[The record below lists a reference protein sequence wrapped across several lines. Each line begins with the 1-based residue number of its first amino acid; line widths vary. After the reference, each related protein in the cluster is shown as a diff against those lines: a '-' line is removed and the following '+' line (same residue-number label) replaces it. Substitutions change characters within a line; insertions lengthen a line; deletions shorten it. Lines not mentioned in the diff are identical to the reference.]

1 VAGSFA
7 RPPQALAVDAPLL
20 LNAENHADLTTRLS
34 LDTSSTDPVALSVS
48 AVTDGLWVMST
59 NGAAV
64 RGHGK
69 GLEPGI
75 KGISSGGGAGLVGQS
90 YSGAQGIV
98 WTPGNT
104 GVFGISTQD
113 ANSVGVGGASMDG
126 TGVHGQSATG
136 LGVHGVSSE
145 FVAIKGESTGF
156 AGVWG
161 RSVNGP
167 GVDGGS
173 DTGHGVSGL
182 THAAGKAGVYGFSD
196 AGRGV
201 IGESLNSIGVFA
213 KSTNNVALRV
223 EGRLSL
229 KRSGSVTA
237 AAGAR
242 RVDATV
248 SGGLP
253 SGSMA
258 FATLQGYQSGL
269 AVAGVRLNYP
279 SAGKLRIYFTKA
291 TTASIKASWL
301 VVG

>member
-1 VAGSFA
+1 VGD
-7 RPPQALAVDAPLL
+7 VD
-20 LNAENHADLTTRLS
+20 
-34 LDTSSTDPVALSVS
+34 
-48 AVTDGLWVMST
+48 
-59 NGAAV
+59 
-64 RGHGK
+64 RGRRHPR
-69 GLEPGI
+69 ERQ
-75 KGISSGGGAGLVGQS
+75 GAGAGHQQLELGRGGVGLFGQS
-90 YSGAQGIV
+90 YAGTPGIT
-98 WTPGNT
+98 WTPMNM
-104 GVFGISTQD
+104 GVFGICT
-113 ANSVGVGGASMDG
+113 ANATSVGVGGASVDG
-126 TGVHGQSATG
+126 TGVQGQSTTG
-136 LGVHGVSSE
+136 LGVYGVSSE
-145 FVAIKGESTGF
+145 FVAIKGESTNF

-161 RSVNGP
+161 SSVNGP

-173 DTGHGVSGL
+173 DTDHGVSGL
-182 THAAGKAGVYGFSD
+182 THAAGKAGVRGFSE

-201 IGESLNSIGVFA
+201 IGESVNSIGVYA
-213 KSTNNVALRV
+213 KSTNNLALRV

-229 KRSGSVTA
+229 KRSGSVTV

-279 SAGKLRIYFTKA
+279 SAGKLRIYLTKA

-301 VVG
+301 VLG